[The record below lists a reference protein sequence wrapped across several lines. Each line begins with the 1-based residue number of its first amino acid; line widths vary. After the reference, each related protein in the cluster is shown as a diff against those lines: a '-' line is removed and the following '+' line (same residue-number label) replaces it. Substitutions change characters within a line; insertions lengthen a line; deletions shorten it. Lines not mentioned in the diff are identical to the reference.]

1 MGKVAELAAK
11 LRALTPTKVE
21 ALALEVIEKHA
32 ADFIKLNEEQLFE
45 GKTAKGTD
53 IKPPY
58 ASDSYANYKLKYNP
72 LGVVDL
78 FLTGSFYG
86 SFFLY
91 ASQFPIFVFATD
103 EKTNKLVDK
112 YGADIFGLTKEHIKQ
127 VSRENILP
135 DFGKAIREA
144 IRL

>member
-1 MGKVAELAAK
+1 MGKVAELTAK
-11 LRALTPTKVE
+11 LKALTPTKVE
-21 ALALEVIEKHA
+21 ALALEVIGKHA
-32 ADFIKLNEEQLFE
+32 AEFIKLNEAQLFE
-45 GKTAKGTD
+45 GKTDRGAD
-53 IKPPY
+53 IKPQY
-58 ASDSYANYKLKYNP
+58 ASASYANYKLKYNP

-78 FLTGSFYG
+78 FLTGAFYG

-91 ASQFPIFVFATD
+91 ATQFPIFIFATD

-112 YGADIFGLTKEHIKQ
+112 YGANIFGLTKEHLSEI
-127 VSRENILP
+127 SRQDILP

>member
-1 MGKVAELAAK
+1 M
-11 LRALTPTKVE
+11 E
-21 ALALEVIEKHA
+21 ALALKVIDDHSKE
-32 ADFIKLNEEQLFE
+32 FIKLNEEQLFE
-45 GKTAKGTD
+45 GKTAKGTN

-78 FLTGSFYG
+78 FLTGAFYG

-91 ASQFPIFVFATD
+91 TTQFPVFVFATD
-103 EKTNKLVDK
+103 EKTNKLIDK

-127 VSRENILP
+127 VSRESILP
-135 DFGKAIREA
+135 GFVKSIREA

>member
-1 MGKVAELAAK
+1 MGKVAELTVK
-11 LRALTPTKVE
+11 LKGLTPTRME
-21 ALALEVIEKHA
+21 ALALEVIDKHSA
-32 ADFIKLNEEQLFE
+32 EFIKLNEAQLFE
-45 GKTAKGTD
+45 GKTDKGTD

-58 ASDSYANYKLKYNP
+58 ASNSYANYKLKYNP

-91 ASQFPIFVFATD
+91 TSQFPIFIFATD
-103 EKTNKLVDK
+103 EKTNKLVSK
-112 YGADIFGLTKEHIKQ
+112 YGANIFGLTKEHLSE
-127 VSRENILP
+127 VSRKDILP

-144 IRL
+144 LHL